1 MSARIEKPAVAR
13 HLQIFE
19 EDWLFLDAN
28 FGLRSAHP
36 IGVNKA
42 IRNIV
47 HSRVKAL
54 RAKQIG
60 AIDEASPSERANDA
74 AIAARIGSE
83 T

>member
-1 MSARIEKPAVAR
+1 MSARIEKPSVAR

-19 EDWLFLDAN
+19 EDWEFLDIN

-36 IGVNKA
+36 IGISKA

-54 RAKQIG
+54 RAKQI
-60 AIDEASPSERANDA
+60 ASIDEASPSEARNDTE
-74 AIAARIGSE
+74 ISFRLGE
-83 T
+83 